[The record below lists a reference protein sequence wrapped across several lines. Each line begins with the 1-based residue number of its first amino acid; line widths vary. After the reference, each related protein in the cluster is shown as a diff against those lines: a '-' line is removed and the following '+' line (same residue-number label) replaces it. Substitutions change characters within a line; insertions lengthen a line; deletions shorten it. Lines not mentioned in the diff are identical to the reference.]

1 MFLGIDCSTQSL
13 KLQVINDQK
22 VNLKEVIVNYDQ
34 ELPQY
39 NTKDG
44 VIRFET
50 NGFQHIGTPTLLFVE
65 ALELALEKLKSEF
78 NLASIV
84 AVSGSGQQHGSVWWL
99 NGSFNLLES
108 INENETDL
116 SGKNLKSFLEHSFS
130 TSISPI
136 WMDASTT
143 IECNEITENVGSA
156 QSLAYITGSRAYER
170 FTGPQIKHLY
180 KHQPE
185 VYENTERISLI
196 SSFLAS
202 LFIGKYAPIDYSDGS
217 GMNILDI
224 HSKQWNQ
231 SILDSIAPNL
241 KEKLGEPV
249 PSSQNI
255 GLISSFW
262 VKKYGFNANC
272 EIYAFSG
279 DNPCSLV
286 GLNLNRPGEVA
297 ISLGTSDVLFGVTNE
312 PKPNENE
319 GSILIH
325 PLDPCNYMMML
336 VFKNGAMTRNF
347 IKNSNFA
354 EDKDWSKF
362 NEAIK
367 KTSVGSNNKISFY
380 FKETEITPPVFH
392 TGIVKFNNENNMLTE
407 EITTLDCRG
416 LIESQAL
423 AYKLHSRLLGL
434 EKISSVIVTGGGS
447 VNKEILQIIADVF
460 ECNVVPSSLAN
471 TAASGAAIRAL
482 DAHFKSIKMVVQ
494 SGVSI
499 LSDEITYPIVENFS
513 IYRNLFER
521 YAKLENTAVNEL
533 KFLNARNI
541 WLSIGQELGFFVESS

>member
-1 MFLGIDCSTQSL
+1 
-13 KLQVINDQK
+13 
-22 VNLKEVIVNYDQ
+22 
-34 ELPQY
+34 
-39 NTKDG
+39 
-44 VIRFET
+44 
-50 NGFQHIGTPTLLFVE
+50 
-65 ALELALEKLKSEF
+65 
-78 NLASIV
+78 
-84 AVSGSGQQHGSVWWL
+84 
-99 NGSFNLLES
+99 
-108 INENETDL
+108 
-116 SGKNLKSFLEHSFS
+116 
-130 TSISPI
+130 
-136 WMDASTT
+136 
-143 IECNEITENVGSA
+143 
-156 QSLAYITGSRAYER
+156 
-170 FTGPQIKHLY
+170 
-180 KHQPE
+180 
-185 VYENTERISLI
+185 
-196 SSFLAS
+196 
-202 LFIGKYAPIDYSDGS
+202 
-217 GMNILDI
+217 
-224 HSKQWNQ
+224 
-231 SILDSIAPNL
+231 
-241 KEKLGEPV
+241 
-249 PSSQNI
+249 
-255 GLISSFW
+255 
-262 VKKYGFNANC
+262 
-272 EIYAFSG
+272 
-279 DNPCSLV
+279 
-286 GLNLNRPGEVA
+286 LNLNRPGEVA

-392 TGIVKFNNENNMLTE
+392 TGILQNLFRIFLLIDLKKIFIPIIGVVKFNNENNMLTE

-423 AYKLHSRLLGL
+423 SYKLHSRLLGL

-521 YAKLENTAVNEL
+521 YAKLENTAVN
-533 KFLNARNI
+533 FLNAQNI
-541 WLSIGQELGFFVESS
+541 WLSIGQELGFF